1 MSGIMGIYY
10 LNGEPVDR
18 ANLGRMVDT
27 LAHRGPDGSAIWSE
41 GAVGFGHRMLWT
53 TPESLLETL
62 PFVNHRGDLAITADA
77 RIDNRDELI
86 AALSFCDRPAEKITD
101 SQLILAA
108 YEKWGESCLEHL
120 LGDFAFAIW
129 DRRQQKVFCARDH
142 MGVKP
147 LYYYYSGKIFVFAS
161 EIKAILC
168 LPEVPRR
175 LNEIRVADHLIGSIE
190 DKTSTFY
197 QDILRLPAAH
207 SLTIGCQGNQLRSYW
222 SVNLKHELRLCSSQ
236 EYIEA
241 FREIFTEA
249 VRCRLRSA
257 FPVGTMLSGGLDS
270 SSIACVARNL
280 LAETGNNRLSTFS
293 AIFPSLVEVD
303 PRIDERHYIE
313 AVVAMGEVEAHY
325 VHADRISPLT
335 EREQVSWHLDG
346 ACLAPNLYMDWAI
359 FKAAHQ
365 QGVRILFSGVDGDTT
380 VSYGHEYLSVLARTG
395 RWQKLTA
402 EARGLS
408 REFYNSAVSPRRLVW
423 EYGFKPLV
431 PEFVLQ
437 LSDKLRGRTQS
448 LWPQSRLINP
458 AFAQRVGVS
467 KHTESLIASGIQS
480 ARTAREEHWYALTS
494 GLMQYSLQTL
504 GELAAAFSLELH
516 YPFGDRRLVEFC
528 LALPPEQKLHQG
540 WTRSIMRRAMAGILP
555 PEVQWRKGKGN
566 LSANFKQR
574 LKDDEQET
582 LEEVILKNPQLI
594 EEYVDVPALRA
605 AYQRY
610 ISQPIRREEDAFN
623 VFMAVTLALWLRT
636 SDLTSSIDC

>member
-10 LNGEPVDR
+10 LDDRPVDR
-18 ANLGRMVDT
+18 TELGRMVDT
-27 LAHRGPDGSAIWSE
+27 LAHRGPDGAAIWSE
-41 GAVGFGHRMLWT
+41 GSVGLGHRMLWT
-53 TPESLLETL
+53 TPESLLEKL
-62 PFVNHRGDLAITADA
+62 PLSNQTGDFVITADA

-86 AALSFCDRPAEKITD
+86 AALSLSDRPNEKITD
-101 SQLILAA
+101 SKLILAA
-108 YEKWGESCLEHL
+108 YERWGERCPEHL

-129 DRRQQKVFCARDH
+129 DGRQQKLFCARDH

-147 LYYYYSGKIFVFAS
+147 LYYYYSREVFVFAS

-175 LNEIRVADHLIGSIE
+175 LNEIRVADHLIGSLE

-207 SLTIGCQGNQLRSYW
+207 SLAISRKEKQARSYW
-222 SVNLKHELRLCSSQ
+222 SVNLKHELRLRSSQ
-236 EYIEA
+236 EYVEA

-280 LAETGNNRLSTFS
+280 LTEAGDRHLSTFS
-293 AIFPSLVEVD
+293 AIFPSLAQVD
-303 PRIDERHYIE
+303 PRIDERPYMN
-313 AVVAMGEVEAHY
+313 AVVGMGGFEAHSVY
-325 VHADRISPLT
+325 ADRISPLV

-359 FKAAHQ
+359 FRAAHQ

-395 RWQKLTA
+395 RWQKLIA

-408 REFYNSAVSPRRLVW
+408 REFYGCTISPRRLVW
-423 EYGFKPLV
+423 EYGFKPLI
-431 PEFVLQ
+431 PQPVLE

-448 LWPQSRLINP
+448 LWPESRLINP
-458 AFAQRVGVS
+458 AFAQRIGLS
-467 KHTESLIASGIQS
+467 EHTQALLASGIKL
-480 ARTAREEHWYALTS
+480 AHTARGEHWYAITS

-516 YPFGDRRLVEFC
+516 YPFCDRRLVEFC

-574 LKDDEQET
+574 LKEDEQKMI
-582 LEEVILKNPQLI
+582 EEVILKNPQLI
-594 EEYVDVPALRA
+594 EDYVNIPGLRA

-610 ISQPIRREEDAFN
+610 ASQPIQREEDAFN
-623 VFMAVTLALWLRT
+623 VFMVVTLALWLRT
-636 SDLTSSIDC
+636 SGLAP